1 MVVQKNEVA
10 LVDVQAGQLGVR
22 IGEDPA
28 AAVLILQQDV
38 AEDGLAFRKLFAA
51 VQLLVDAQNAIGIHT
66 HFLLRCEKLCTYYKA
81 QRSRRQ
87 LDSLAAGLIK

>member
-1 MVVQKNEVA
+1 MIVQKNEVA

-28 AAVLILQQDV
+28 AAVFILQQDV

-51 VQLLVDAQNAIGIHT
+51 VRLLVDAQNAIGTHT
-66 HFLLRCEKLCTYYKA
+66 HFLLDRSRFCTYYRA
-81 QRSRRQ
+81 RRSCRQ